1 MTEFLNYLNSPHL
14 VANFQKVFG
23 IESKFDDSGIDIKHF
38 KYVDLPLPPPA
49 TTTTH
54 SNSKPIV
61 IKPVKSNIISK
72 NNNISHNNNI
82 IQTRSRSNNIQN
94 SNSIGSTTTTIT
106 INKENTSTL
115 LNQTFIP
122 TKNKEKTTN
131 GENGELKKAKKL
143 VNKTDDKN
151 IIANTTIHIKFWYYF
166 FKLGAAMGNEIFY
179 CLFFPFWFWN
189 VDGAIARKVG
199 FLWGIYMTV
208 GQATKDL
215 LRMPRP
221 ASPPV
226 VKLEER
232 YLAEFGFPSTHAMV
246 NKMFCLLGV
255 LA

>member
-14 VANFQKVFG
+14 VANFQKIFG
-23 IESKFDDSGIDIKHF
+23 IESKFDDSNHIQLNHHF
-38 KYVDLPLPPPA
+38 KYVDLPSHSSAKSCLVKPV
-49 TTTTH
+49 
-54 SNSKPIV
+54 SNSNV
-61 IKPVKSNIISK
+61 
-72 NNNISHNNNI
+72 
-82 IQTRSRSNNIQN
+82 IQTRSRSNNINAN
-94 SNSIGSTTTTIT
+94 STSTSTTTIT
-106 INKENTSTL
+106 INKTNHKTTST
-115 LNQTFIP
+115 NSQSTQ
-122 TKNKEKTTN
+122 TTN
-131 GENGELKKAKKL
+131 ELKLNTENDELKRTKKL

-166 FKLGAAMGNEIFY
+166 FRLGAAMGNEIFY

-215 LRMPRP
+215 LCMPRP

-226 VKLEER
+226 VKLEDR

-246 NKMFCLLGV
+246 KFLENL
-255 LA
+255 